1 MNFQDHLKE
10 VRIIQRMELSF
21 HIWEFTPCTLFFF
34 FFLIVAPRH
43 TEFPGPGFGSDHSRE
58 LHHSCGNAGANMH
71 LHSDLSHYSQI
82 LNPLLHSR
90 NYSELSVVRTQ
101 MFDKRIQIRII
112 LKSQTDSLLFGNI
125 WLAFTESQHQLIS
138 IPLLSMGFN
147 NHTVFV
153 VWFISCCSVLFLMC
167 VCVCVCV

>member
-1 MNFQDHLKE
+1 
-10 VRIIQRMELSF
+10 
-21 HIWEFTPCTLFFF
+21 
-34 FFLIVAPRH
+34 
-43 TEFPGPGFGSDHSRE
+43 
-58 LHHSCGNAGANMH
+58 MH
-71 LHSDLSHYSQI
+71 LHSDLSHYSRI

-101 MFDKRIQIRII
+101 MLDKRIQIRII

-153 VWFISCCSVLFLMC
+153 MWFISCCSVLFLMC
-167 VCVCVCV
+167 VCVCVFRKHFCLLTLFWGLRRQKLCPERWSFGFLFFLAHSGARIPSSWQNPLFVTSQPDPPPTL